1 MIAEDHERVR
11 RKSSLSIKEH
21 KICETKMHLFLSR
34 LYSIH
39 FYRQW
44 GLYEGGAVH
53 LCGGGG
59 GVVAEAGVELAVR
72 HREGH
77 QHRHQQ
83 QHRHRHHRHQPAVN

>member
-44 GLYEGGAVH
+44 GLYKGGAVH
-53 LCGGGG
+53 VGGGGG

-72 HREGH
+72 HREGD

-83 QHRHRHHRHQPAVN
+83 QHRHRHHRHQPG

>member
-77 QHRHQQ
+77 QHRHQE